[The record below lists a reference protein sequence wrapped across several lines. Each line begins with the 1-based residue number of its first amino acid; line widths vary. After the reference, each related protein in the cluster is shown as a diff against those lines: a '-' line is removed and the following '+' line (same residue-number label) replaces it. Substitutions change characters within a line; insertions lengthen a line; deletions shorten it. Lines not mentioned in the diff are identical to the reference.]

1 MSQWME
7 QLSNWTVHPG
17 AACASRHICRPIGGV
32 MAKSAKNPVSVLLV
46 DDHAVVREGY
56 RRLLERHG
64 GIVVMGEAADAA
76 TAHSLFCHLDP
87 QIVVMDITLPGTSG
101 IEVMRRMLIY
111 KPDARVLIFS
121 MHEDVIFATRALQA
135 GAFGY
140 VTKASAPHVL
150 VEAIYAVAEGTKYLS
165 AEIAQ
170 KMALRKY
177 AGDQAVGL
185 SGREIEVLQLLAQG
199 QSVNEIAQAMGLSP
213 KTVANHQSA
222 IKQKLEADTAIQ
234 LLRKANELGLE
245 S

>member
-1 MSQWME
+1 MGGGTFV
-7 QLSNWTVHPG
+7 LDGAPG
-17 AACASRHICRPIGGV
+17 RGLRFEAHLPANRGF
-32 MAKSAKNPVSVLLV
+32 MAKSNENEVSVLLV

-64 GIVVMGEAADAA
+64 GITVIGEAADAA

-111 KPDARVLIFS
+111 KHEARVLIFS
-121 MHEDVIFATRALQA
+121 MHEDTIFATRALQA

-150 VEAIYAVAEGTKYLS
+150 VEAVYAVAAGTKYLS

-170 KMALRKY
+170 KMALRQY
-177 AGDQAVGL
+177 AGDQADGL

-199 QSVNEIAQAMGLSP
+199 QSISEIAQAMGLSP